1 MAIHPKA
8 DVGFVMLRRDRAVI
22 EKMTGL
28 NCAIFLDRTTFYIK
42 EKLIEEGILF
52 VIDGKQVIYD

>member
-1 MAIHPKA
+1 MAIHPKD
-8 DVGFVMLRRDRAVI
+8 DVGLVMMRRDRVVI

-28 NCAIFLDRTTFYIK
+28 NCAIFIDRTTFYIK
-42 EKLIEEGILF
+42 EKLIEEGIPF